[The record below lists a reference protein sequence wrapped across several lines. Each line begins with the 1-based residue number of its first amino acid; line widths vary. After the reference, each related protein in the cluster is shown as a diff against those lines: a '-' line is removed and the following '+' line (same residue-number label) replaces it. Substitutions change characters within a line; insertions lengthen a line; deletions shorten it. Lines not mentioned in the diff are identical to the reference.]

1 MRGDL
6 SSITGGLEWVDV
18 KFDGWHSFIKNVMMC
33 LKIFIYPHL
42 YVISLKREKE
52 IRETLSISILH
63 HQFWTNICVY
73 MQNGVRT
80 IQPKA

>member
-18 KFDGWHSFIKNVMMC
+18 KFDGWRSFIKNVMMC

-42 YVISLKREKE
+42 YVISLKGKKRLEK
-52 IRETLSISILH
+52 L
-63 HQFWTNICVY
+63 
-73 MQNGVRT
+73 
-80 IQPKA
+80 